1 MSDNR
6 TRGWCF
12 TINNYTE
19 ADEHVVFE
27 MEQYAKYVV
36 CGRECGE
43 NGTPH
48 LQGFVYFETVKSLA
62 QMKEIHSTA
71 HWETMRG
78 TVDQAAEYCKK
89 EGEWYEAGVRPLNQR
104 EKGERG
110 KQSIEERWALAKG
123 GEFERLP
130 PEHLKI
136 YKYIHS
142 LYSEVADRPELD
154 NVWVQGHSGCGKSS
168 WVRSNYATFFVK
180 SMNKWWDGY
189 AGEEVVVLDDFDP
202 SHAEFLTYYLK
213 IWADHYVFNAE
224 VKGGMMRI
232 RPKTFIITSQY
243 GIDQCFKT
251 EQDRAAISRRFRV
264 HQIAPLDDPA
274 ACASAIAPVFR
285 LPRK

>member
-1 MSDNR
+1 MSRNI

-48 LQGFVYFETVKSLA
+48 LQGFVYFSTEKSMK

-71 HWETMRG
+71 HWEPMRG

-89 EGEWYEAGVRPLNQR
+89 EGEWFEAGVRPLNQR

-130 PEHLKI
+130 PELKN
-136 YKYIHS
+136 
-142 LYSEVADRPELD
+142 L
-154 NVWVQGHSGCGKSS
+154 
-168 WVRSNYATFFVK
+168 
-180 SMNKWWDGY
+180 
-189 AGEEVVVLDDFDP
+189 
-202 SHAEFLTYYLK
+202 
-213 IWADHYVFNAE
+213 
-224 VKGGMMRI
+224 
-232 RPKTFIITSQY
+232 
-243 GIDQCFKT
+243 
-251 EQDRAAISRRFRV
+251 
-264 HQIAPLDDPA
+264 
-274 ACASAIAPVFR
+274 
-285 LPRK
+285 